1 VIGAIS
7 GDDIVL
13 NMPGNITFPTNQA
26 AINAGFYPVLDS
38 VALWS

>member
-13 NMPGNITFPTNQA
+13 NMSGNITFPTIHA
-26 AINAGFYPVLDS
+26 AINADFYPVLDS